1 MERIYDLK
9 DSMDITKLLLLVE
22 TLLYIAFIGNNF
34 MSNKT
39 FIIVILFLV
48 KIKNKKS
55 SQLSLISL

>member
-1 MERIYDLK
+1 MERIYNLK

-39 FIIVILFLV
+39 FIIVILFFENYN
-48 KIKNKKS
+48 IIFS
-55 SQLSLISL
+55 